1 MPALSEYSSVTN
13 TAFNIL
19 DKKGYNIWY
28 NNKLDMYCA
37 EKDGW
42 DFMADS
48 PCGLLGVISIYE
60 FKKPEKYQEYWWR
73 DEDKDLLET
82 LSDTPPEYTSVIY
95 KK

>member
-28 NNKLDMYCA
+28 NNKLDVYCA

-82 LSDTPPEYTSVIY
+82 LSDTLPEYTSVIY